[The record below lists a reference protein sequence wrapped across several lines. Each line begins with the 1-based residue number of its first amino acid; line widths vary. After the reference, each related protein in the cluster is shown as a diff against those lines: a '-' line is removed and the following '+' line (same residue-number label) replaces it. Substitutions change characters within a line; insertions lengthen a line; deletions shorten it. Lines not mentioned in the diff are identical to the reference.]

1 MAIETLVSFNQLA
14 MELLSELGRR
24 LSVIVGDIRETAFL
38 FQHLSVCMQCFNSIA
53 FKGTF
58 PTNPED
64 EA

>member
-1 MAIETLVSFNQLA
+1 MFLNRAKLFIKRSYI
-14 MELLSELGRR
+14 R
-24 LSVIVGDIRETAFL
+24 LCGSSNNNNNGFT
-38 FQHLSVCMQCFNSIA
+38 MIA